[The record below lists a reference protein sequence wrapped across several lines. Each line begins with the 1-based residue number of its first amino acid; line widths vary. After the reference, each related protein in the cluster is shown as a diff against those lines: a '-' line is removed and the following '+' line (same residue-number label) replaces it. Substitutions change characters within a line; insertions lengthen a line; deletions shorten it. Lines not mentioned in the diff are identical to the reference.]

1 MGDPV
6 VSTIIPGRRYR
17 VTNSRSD
24 VAARSDAGSET
35 CVIPWYRQTKENEV
49 QWDGRQE
56 VVAPR

>member
-49 QWDGRQE
+49 RREG
-56 VVAPR
+56 